1 MASYI
6 GDAGGIKV
14 GKEAVAYG
22 TLAASLIA
30 QHPVSATLG
39 DRVRRISPNHLG
51 VQANSL
57 SKFALG
63 YSDGEIVVCH
73 NPSRAVTG
81 PLYEAMGKLTTNTF
95 AFGTG
100 VAPDATSLS
109 VQIDHGGYLK
119 QYLGCVVNS
128 LRWEFSMTE
137 ATKLTVG
144 LIGRKGTKETWSA
157 AFTQPAESGIHMPG
171 DFGTVTVGG
180 VAMCLLSGTIEV
192 TRPVTGADRIC
203 LGGTAIK
210 QPQQSGRW
218 SVTGSFQCELSAD
231 TGNNTVGELD
241 DYLAHTS
248 LGDIVVDDWT
258 LGTCY
263 MVGDPPALGPGI
275 ATFPLNVEALSLALV
290 TTA

>member
-22 TLAASLIA
+22 TLAATLIA
-30 QHPVSATLG
+30 QHPVSSTLG
-39 DRVRRISPNHLG
+39 TRVRRIASSHLG
-51 VQANSL
+51 VQANSQ
-57 SKFALG
+57 SKFALP
-63 YSDGEIVVCH
+63 YSDGEIVVLH

-81 PLYEAMGKLTTNTF
+81 PIYESLGKLTTNTF

-100 VAPDATSLS
+100 VTPDAVSLS
-109 VQIDHGGYLK
+109 AQIDHGGYLA
-119 QYLGCVVNS
+119 QYLGLVVNS
-128 LRWEFSMTE
+128 IRWDFSMNE
-137 ATKLTVG
+137 ATKVTFG
-144 LIGRKGTKETWSA
+144 SIGRKGTKETWSA

-180 VAMCLLSGTIEV
+180 VAMCLLSGSITV
-192 TRPVTGADRIC
+192 SRPVTGADRMC
-203 LGGTAIK
+203 LGGTTIK
-210 QPQQSGRW
+210 QPQQNGRW

-241 DYLAHTS
+241 DYLAGTA

-263 MVGDPPALGPGI
+263 MVGDPPALGTGI
-275 ATFPLNVEALSLALV
+275 ATFPINVEALSLALV